1 MRKKINKKLTLYM
14 IDGTEYG
21 PRLGEIGNW
30 VGKAIYSPRASVSK
44 IISRDEFDNPG
55 IYCLKGVYKKIKM
68 KYKILFITFILCIG
82 FVNLNAQSIEQIV
95 IGEKYH
101 INSDLLSEEREYWV
115 SLPNSYTDEFNSYKR
130 YPILI
135 LLDGNTHFSFASGIV
150 NSMSSGNTDKR
161 EIPEMIVVG
170 ILNVNRERDFT
181 PDKIVTKREN
191 KTGGGDKFLSF
202 IENELIPKLD
212 SEFRT
217 VPYRILV
224 GHSLGG
230 LITVHSYLQESS
242 LFNSFISIDPSF
254 GTWDENVMDEKLS
267 NIQNEVLN
275 RPLYIATANWGRR
288 NLRNRDRH
296 IRFFESL
303 NSKTNNLNAYHKYY
317 PSKNH
322 SSVVLPAFYDG
333 LNFIFKGYSKS
344 YREVNDIEKFKN
356 HYKEL
361 SINHSY
367 EFKPPEE
374 LVNRIGYYLMRSN
387 ETNDKQEA
395 LKFFNLNAINYPQS
409 FNVFD
414 SLGEAYN
421 NLGNEKEAIENFKKS
436 LELNPDN
443 ENAQKMINKLKITDG
458 NR

>member
-1 MRKKINKKLTLYM
+1 
-14 IDGTEYG
+14 
-21 PRLGEIGNW
+21 
-30 VGKAIYSPRASVSK
+30 
-44 IISRDEFDNPG
+44 
-55 IYCLKGVYKKIKM
+55 M
-68 KYKILFITFILCIG
+68 KYRILNIVFTLIIG
-82 FVNLNAQSIEQIV
+82 IANLHSQSYEQIV
-95 IGEKYH
+95 IGEKFK
-101 INSDLLSEEREYWV
+101 IQSEILSEEREYWI
-115 SLPNSYTDEFNSYKR
+115 SLPTSYKDELISYKQ

-135 LLDGNTHFSFASGIV
+135 ILDGNTHFSFVTSIV

-191 KTGGGDKFLSF
+191 QTGGGDNFLSF

-217 VPYRILV
+217 VPYRVLV

-230 LITVHSYLQESS
+230 LITAHSYLQENS
-242 LFNSFISIDPSF
+242 LFNSYISIDPSF
-254 GTWDENVMDEKLS
+254 GTWNEKVMDEKVS
-267 NIQNEVLN
+267 SIQNKVLS
-275 RPLYIATANWGRR
+275 RPLYVATANWGRR

-387 ETNDKQEA
+387 EPSVKQEA
-395 LKFFNLNAINYPQS
+395 LKFFNLNAENYPQS

-421 NLGNEKEAIENFKKS
+421 NLGNKKEAIENFKKS

-443 ENAQKMINKLKITDG
+443 ENALNMLNKLKNTDG
-458 NR
+458 NKR